1 MKTLVELYDPQN
13 ILKNIMVPYIFT
25 PDRVIFLCDGREE
38 SKAGVEK
45 LKTALTERFPKMA
58 VFSEVLENSEQV
70 FPLCEKLISV
80 YPDPVFDLS
89 GGTDA
94 VGFAVALFCHTR
106 VRPCICVD
114 WQQRTLLCSEA
125 AEKYRAEFR
134 IPELSIEDIL
144 RASGAALQ
152 RKMHETPKKEW
163 YDALTTFYE
172 ETLRSPK
179 DWLLTCKYL
188 QLMAAKAENEG
199 HPMSFT
205 GNTVI
210 TDRGNK
216 VLRCHPDFM
225 NLAYRLGFLKK
236 LEWKKATVSMTFA
249 DKTILRYLTSQGTW
263 LELYVYITAMKSG
276 RFHDCRMSV
285 VIDWD
290 GIFLKRDNVINEID
304 VLLMRG
310 ARPVFISCK
319 TSVPNTENLNEI
331 YLYAKRL
338 GGSHAKAM
346 LVTTQDVKKQSPT
359 VYLRAKE
366 LGVILV
372 ERDDLLKEN
381 GLLHILEEIR
391 G

>member
-1 MKTLVELYDPQN
+1 LKTLVELYDPQN
-13 ILKNIMVPYIFT
+13 ILDNIMVPYIFT
-25 PDRVIFLCDGREE
+25 PDRVVYLCDGREE
-38 SKAGVEK
+38 SRAGVEK
-45 LKTALTERFPKMA
+45 LKTALTERFPKMEI
-58 VFSEVLENSEQV
+58 FCEVLENSEQV

-80 YPDPVFDLS
+80 YPDPVFDLT
-89 GGTDA
+89 GGMDA
-94 VGFAVALFCHTR
+94 VGFAVTLFCHTR
-106 VRPCICVD
+106 IRPCICVD
-114 WQQRTLLCSEA
+114 WQQRKLICSEA
-125 AEKYRAEFR
+125 AEKYQEQFH
-134 IPELSIEDIL
+134 IPQLSIEDL
-144 RASGAALQ
+144 LHACGAALQ

-163 YDALTTFYE
+163 FDALTTFYE
-172 ETLRSPK
+172 ETLRYPK
-179 DWLLTCKYL
+179 DWLSTCKYL
-188 QLMAAKAENEG
+188 QQMAAKAENEG
-199 HPMSFT
+199 HPLSFT

-210 TDRGNK
+210 TDRSSK

-225 NLAYRLGFLKK
+225 KLAYRLGFLRK
-236 LEWKKATVSMTFA
+236 LEWKKSTVSVTFA

-263 LELYVYITAMKSG
+263 LELYVYITAMQSG

-304 VLLMRG
+304 VTLMRG

-338 GGSHAKAM
+338 GGSHAQAM
-346 LVTTQDVKKQSPT
+346 LVTTQDVKRQSPT
-359 VYLRAKE
+359 VHLRAKE

-372 ERDDLLKEN
+372 ERNDLLKEN